1 MIRRLPRFRGR
12 IIGTRPASDPHVL
25 LAVAVSL
32 AALIIELTATRDAI
46 AVVIPLLVYVALQIG
61 LGVRRS
67 SARSPHLDLVR
78 LLIALGTVFWMT
90 LQVGEGVALPLT
102 SLYIPVVAM
111 AAARGTRPGVVLGG
125 AAMAAYLLPV
135 ISAPVVD
142 PGNLQRGVAMVA
154 SMTLIGVGTRQT
166 IAQLERVLG
175 HARTSMAS
183 QLRRARQMAAV
194 ETVGRTLA
202 THGPSR
208 AALVEIVDLLV
219 ARFEY
224 RFVSI
229 YTADGPVMRL
239 GAHHGYTHVI
249 ETFDGST
256 GVIGRVMRTGRP
268 ELVRDITTDPEYASA
283 NPGVCSEVSV
293 PLVVG
298 NQTLGVLNVESTA
311 DRPLDEGD
319 RDTMILVG
327 DRLASALAL
336 AWERKALRERADL
349 FDRLARFGSAINA
362 SLEAGRVHESIIS
375 AVSEVLATDVT
386 VLTLRESDTG
396 LDRIV
401 AIRGGEARYVGA
413 TIPPGEGM
421 SGRAIAERNVVTE
434 ASMGRASF
442 PSTVRG
448 AQIPD
453 VLVAAAFPLIKDE
466 RVLGAVAIT
475 RHDLGRPFSA
485 LEIEAMPLL
494 ASQITLAL
502 ANVELHAQVADAAI
516 RDPLTGLWNR
526 RQLEV
531 STDRLFAARARLQP
545 DHRHPVAIIFF
556 DLDHFG
562 SFNKRH
568 GHVTGDAVLRAFG
581 AILARR
587 LRSSDIVARFGG
599 EEFVAI
605 LDGAKLDEAQRL
617 ADQIR
622 RELESLRIE
631 GVDGEDLQATVS
643 AGCASLGPDV
653 ASLETLLEVAD
664 VALQMAKRGG
674 RNQVVAA

>member
-12 IIGTRPASDPHVL
+12 NLLSRPASDPHVL
-25 LAVAVSL
+25 LAVAVAL
-32 AALIIELTATRDAI
+32 AALIIELPASRDAI

-67 SARSPHLDLVR
+67 NARSPHLDLVR
-78 LLIALGTVFWMT
+78 LLIALGAVFWMT
-90 LQVGEGVALPLT
+90 LQVGEGAALPLT

-154 SMTLIGVGTRQT
+154 SMTLIGIGTRQT

-175 HARTSMAS
+175 HARTAMAS
-183 QLRRARQMAAV
+183 QRRRARQMAAV

-202 THGPSR
+202 AQGPSG
-208 AALVEIVDLLV
+208 ATLTEVVDLLV
-219 ARFEY
+219 ARFDY

-239 GAHHGYTHVI
+239 GAQHGYTHVI

-268 ELVRDITTDPEYASA
+268 ELVRDITTDPDYASA
-283 NPGVCSEVSV
+283 NPEVRSEVSV
-293 PLVVG
+293 PLVVEG
-298 NQTLGVLNVESTA
+298 QTLGVLNVESTV

-336 AWERKALRERADL
+336 AREREALRERADL

-362 SLEAGRVHESIIS
+362 SLEAGRVHEAIIS

-386 VLTLRESDTG
+386 VLTLRESGTG

-401 AIRGGEARYVGA
+401 AMRGGEARYVGA

-421 SGRAIAERNVVTE
+421 SGRAIAERSVVTE

-448 AQIPD
+448 AQVPD
-453 VLVAAAFPLIKDE
+453 VLAAAAFPLIKDE
-466 RVLGAVAIT
+466 HVLGAVAMT
-475 RHDLGRPFSA
+475 RHDLGRPFTA

-562 SFNKRH
+562 TFNKRH

-605 LDGAKLDEAQRL
+605 LDGANLDEAQRL

-631 GVDGEDLQATVS
+631 GVDGEDLRATVS

-664 VALQMAKRGG
+664 VGLQMAKRGG

>member
-175 HARTSMAS
+175 HARTAMAS
-183 QLRRARQMAAV
+183 QRRRARQMAAV

-208 AALVEIVDLLV
+208 AALVEVVNLLV

-239 GAHHGYTHVI
+239 GAQHGYTHVI

-283 NPGVCSEVSV
+283 NPEVRSEVSV

-336 AWERKALRERADL
+336 VREREALRERADL

-545 DHRHPVAIIFF
+545 DYRHPVAIIFF

-643 AGCASLGPDV
+643 AGCACRRCNILPMRSP
-653 ASLETLLEVAD
+653 TLSPAGV
-664 VALQMAKRGG
+664 
-674 RNQVVAA
+674 